1 MNDNTETADDLT
13 EAQCDEVLALQER
26 IWGILQDRA
35 PEVIANVLPTLIAE
49 FLGNWGQ
56 QYPRPR
62 RRRIQ
67 VDICLSLVQLTFDL
81 LELRESRGGP
91 KARKVKH

>member
-1 MNDNTETADDLT
+1 MNDNDEAGDDLT
-13 EAQCDEVLALQER
+13 EAQCDDVLELQER
-26 IWGILQDRA
+26 IWLILQDRA

-49 FLGNWGQ
+49 FLGRWGQ

-67 VDICLSLVQLTFDL
+67 IDICLSLVQLTFDL
-81 LELRESRGGP
+81 LELRESRGSP
-91 KARKVKH
+91 EPRKGKH